1 MMARDLPTL
10 PHVVIIHH
18 GGMLRDKVPSWK
30 SQESSSKIVMHGNYL
45 IVVVMIFIEASQNF
59 LKLQEP
65 LLLLN

>member
-1 MMARDLPTL
+1 MMLRDLTTL
-10 PHVVIIHH
+10 PHAMIIHH

-30 SQESSSKIVMHGNYL
+30 SQEIEMHGNYL
-45 IVVVMIFIEASQNF
+45 IVVVMIFIEPSRTF